1 MVLVASHACSK
12 LRFPHIWKLH
22 ETKFERKQFG
32 GNSIANRSPVK
43 IGKQSDPIPRRQEVE
58 TGRASDEKRISW
70 NNLDLSKGRK
80 TVSPNVGFQGFSSY
94 VELEL
99 QPSVPGKFLNKDRFV
114 DGFAVEPLCFFVARY
129 VGVVWCL
136 YGLKGLIVTTGL
148 FSCWRTTARFLKRS
162 GKWKSLE
169 HGTLQQETKQ
179 FQIWIQAIVRT
190 RSVL

>member
-1 MVLVASHACSK
+1 MVMVLVASHGSK
-12 LRFPHIWKLH
+12 LGFPHIWKLH

-80 TVSPNVGFQGFSSY
+80 TVSPNVGFQGFSTY
-94 VELEL
+94 VELELL
-99 QPSVPGKFLNKDRFV
+99 QPSVPGNPSFWTRIVLWTDSPWNRSVSLWHVTDR
-114 DGFAVEPLCFFVARY
+114 
-129 VGVVWCL
+129 VVWCL

-148 FSCWRTTARFLKRS
+148 FSWWRTTARFLKR
-162 GKWKSLE
+162 
-169 HGTLQQETKQ
+169 
-179 FQIWIQAIVRT
+179 
-190 RSVL
+190 

>member
-1 MVLVASHACSK
+1 MVLVASHGSK

-43 IGKQSDPIPRRQEVE
+43 IGKQSDPIPRRQE

-99 QPSVPGKFLNKDRFV
+99 LQPSVPGNPRNKDRFV

-129 VGVVWCL
+129 RQSRLMSVWPQRAYCDNWSFQL
-136 YGLKGLIVTTGL
+136 LAYDGAV
-148 FSCWRTTARFLKRS
+148 F
-162 GKWKSLE
+162 E
-169 HGTLQQETKQ
+169 TLRKME
-179 FQIWIQAIVRT
+179 IART
-190 RSVL
+190 RNTSTGNQIISDMNPSNCKN